1 MIVDF
6 CAYLGDWPTYELPY
20 RTADGLLS
28 LMARCGIGAA
38 CVSLAGGM
46 FAFDA
51 REANERLVQAIAP
64 HRNRLWPI
72 GTLDPTVPTWR
83 EDLED
88 GLGRLDLAGFRLH
101 PTYQSY
107 PLGSPEV
114 LDLASRLADAGRPL
128 FVALYVDEER
138 FQHPAI
144 RVPDVPIAEI
154 ARLIRQAPAT
164 TIVLNNL
171 KVEHALPLLEAGSSL
186 LKKAPAAVPGCGN
199 RPEACPEAAALTIE
213 GTGPQ
218 SRLFSEEAELHL
230 DRVYLDIN
238 AMDMPFDGLRSLV
251 EAHGADRL
259 VFGSQMPFLYP
270 EAALMVVEHS
280 GLAPIE
286 IEAILE
292 RSWQAAIPIRGG

>member
-1 MIVDF
+1 MQTGLTAAVTPFLKRKGWDGKPHSFVTWWRRTHFENSIIDAL
-6 CAYLGDWPTYELPY
+6 CDRGHTPY
-20 RTADGLLS
+20 REIGQRAVAYVMD
-28 LMARCGIGAA
+28 RCGIGAA
-38 CVSLAGGM
+38 CVSLAVGM

-51 REANERLVQAIAP
+51 REANERLVQAIAR

-101 PTYQSY
+101 PTYHGY
-107 PLGSPEV
+107 PLDAPDA
-114 LDLASRLADAGRPL
+114 LDLATWLADAGHPL

-154 ARLIRQAPAT
+154 VRLIRQAPAT
-164 TIVLNNL
+164 TIVLNSL
-171 KVEHALPLLEAGSSL
+171 KVEHALPLLEAG
-186 LKKAPAAVPGCGN
+186 
-199 RPEACPEAAALTIE
+199 
-213 GTGPQ
+213 
-218 SRLFSEEAELHL
+218 LHL
-230 DRVYLDIN
+230 DRVYLDVN
-238 AMDMPFDGLRSLV
+238 AMDMPFDGLRSLA
-251 EAHGADRL
+251 ETHGVDRL
-259 VFGSQMPFLYP
+259 VFGTQMPFLYP

-280 GLAPIE
+280 GLASVE

-292 RSWQAAIPIRGG
+292 RNWQASPVLAGLAI

>member
-6 CAYLGDWPTYELPY
+6 CAYVGDWPTYELPY

-28 LMARCGIGAA
+28 LMNRCSIGAA

-46 FAFDA
+46 FSFDS
-51 REANERLVQAIAP
+51 REANERLVGAIDG
-64 HRNRLWPI
+64 HRDRLWPI

-83 EDLED
+83 EDLAD

-101 PTYQSY
+101 PTYHGYSLDA
-107 PLGSPEV
+107 PDI
-114 LDLASRLADAGRPL
+114 LDLAVLLADAGRPL
-128 FVALYVDEER
+128 FVALLVDEER

-154 ARLIRQAPAT
+154 VRLIRQAPAT
-164 TIVLNNL
+164 TIVLNSL
-171 KVEHALPLLEAGSSL
+171 KAEHALSLLEAGL
-186 LKKAPAAVPGCGN
+186 P
-199 RPEACPEAAALTIE
+199 
-213 GTGPQ
+213 
-218 SRLFSEEAELHL
+218 L

-238 AMDMPFDGLRSLV
+238 HMDVPFDGLQVLV
-251 EAHGADRL
+251 KTIGVNRL
-259 VFGSQMPFLYP
+259 IFGSQMPFLYP

-280 GLAPIE
+280 GLSEAE

-292 RSWQAAIPIRGG
+292 HNWKASPVLAGLSVWPS

>member
-6 CAYLGDWPTYELPY
+6 CAHLGDWPTYELPY

-28 LMARCGIGAA
+28 LMDRCGIGAA

-51 REANERLVQAIAP
+51 REANERLVQAIVG
-64 HRNRLWPI
+64 HRDRLWPI

-101 PTYQSY
+101 PTYHGY
-107 PLGSPEV
+107 TLDSPDA
-114 LDLASRLADAGRPL
+114 LDLAVWLADAGHPL

-154 ARLIRQAPAT
+154 VRLIRQAPGT
-164 TIVLNNL
+164 TIVLNSL
-171 KVEHALPLLEAGSSL
+171 KVEHALSLLEAG
-186 LKKAPAAVPGCGN
+186 
-199 RPEACPEAAALTIE
+199 
-213 GTGPQ
+213 
-218 SRLFSEEAELHL
+218 LHL
-230 DRVYLDIN
+230 DWVYLDIN
-238 AMDMPFDGLRSLV
+238 AMDMPFDGLRLLA
-251 EAHGADRL
+251 ETHGVDRL

-280 GLAPIE
+280 GLSPVE

-292 RSWQAAIPIRGG
+292 RNWQASPVLSGLAVWLSQGMSETGGYSP

>member
-28 LMARCGIGAA
+28 LMDRCGIGAA
-38 CVSLAGGM
+38 CVSLTGGM

-101 PTYQSY
+101 PTYQGY
-107 PLGSPEV
+107 PLDSPEV
-114 LDLASRLADAGRPL
+114 LNLAGRLADAGRPL
-128 FVALYVDEER
+128 FVALYMDEER

-144 RVPDVPIAEI
+144 RVPEVPIAEI
-154 ARLIRQAPAT
+154 VRLIRQAPAT
-164 TIVLNNL
+164 TVVLNSL
-171 KVEHALPLLEAGSSL
+171 KVEHASPLLEAG
-186 LKKAPAAVPGCGN
+186 
-199 RPEACPEAAALTIE
+199 
-213 GTGPQ
+213 Q
-218 SRLFSEEAELHL
+218 HL
-230 DRVYLDIN
+230 DRVYLDVN

-251 EAHGADRL
+251 ETHGVDRL
-259 VFGSQMPFLYP
+259 VFGTQMPFLYP

-280 GLAPIE
+280 GLAPVE

-292 RSWQAAIPIRGG
+292 CNWQASPVLARLAIDYHEVCLRQEGIHHDFS